1 MNETINI
8 TKDTEDAKFEDF
20 VKQSENSLIYQSKN
34 YLDLVADYLKS
45 EKGYIYALRENKII
59 SILPFLSTN
68 GPLGKVYNSLAFFGG
83 NGGVIQNEIND
94 KLKKSMINF
103 FFNFA
108 KNNSACSATIITNPL
123 NQDHFVYDSNKLHDF
138 KTKRRG

>member
-45 EKGYIYALRENKII
+45 EKGYIRLDQGLALAEKII
-59 SILPFLSTN
+59 TALVQDQAITRI
-68 GPLGKVYNSLAFFGG
+68 SLVG
-83 NGGVIQNEIND
+83 NVVIDDQWRI
-94 KLKKSMINF
+94 K
-103 FFNFA
+103 
-108 KNNSACSATIITNPL
+108 
-123 NQDHFVYDSNKLHDF
+123 
-138 KTKRRG
+138 